1 MKPDKRSGQP
11 RRAETL
17 TSAHAASKAEHS
29 ESCRIHQS
37 TIGHWCRLVSDPD
50 HPGHQIP
57 LYALEQRQRAASY
70 TQQHR

>member
-1 MKPDKRSGQP
+1 MKPDKRSGQR
-11 RRAETL
+11 RRAEAQ
-17 TSAHAASKAEHS
+17 TSAHTSSQAEHS

-37 TIGHWCRLVSDPD
+37 TIGHWCRVVSDPE
-50 HPGHQIP
+50 HPGQKIP